1 MHYFLYSITGI
12 LCQTTKT
19 RHTKYENKNK
29 ISHDFLLQKN
39 NTFFNPY
46 AFDAIDLKFQH
57 MIFQ

>member
-1 MHYFLYSITGI
+1 MIFYY
-12 LCQTTKT
+12 
-19 RHTKYENKNK
+19 K
-29 ISHDFLLQKN
+29 IN